1 MIYMGVK
8 VEDLLNGVLTQ
19 EEIDF
24 VDSVRIPYNDHTGLW
39 TKLLSAQGKV
49 TAALESG
56 KVERVAYEPVVRQR
70 GPQVISDYTG
80 GGIDGIKSMAD
91 GKYYD
96 SKSAYRKELKRQGL
110 VELGNDAP
118 TKGKGPEAHISDKE
132 LKQDIAQAIS
142 QLGG

>member
-1 MIYMGVK
+1 MGVK
-8 VEDLLNGVLTQ
+8 AEDLLGSVITQ
-19 EEIDF
+19 DELDF
-24 VDSVRIPYNDHTGLW
+24 VSGLRIPFNDLTGLW
-39 TKLLSAQGKV
+39 LKKQIIDLKISQ
-49 TAALESG
+49 ALESG
-56 KVERVAYEPVVRQR
+56 LIAKAYHEPALKQA
-70 GPQVISDYTG
+70 GPHVISDYTG

-118 TKGKGPEAHISDKE
+118 TKGKGPEARINDKE
-132 LKQDIAQAIS
+132 LKQDIANAIS

>member
-1 MIYMGVK
+1 MGVK
-8 VEDLLNGVLTQ
+8 VEDLLDGVLTQ
-19 EEIDF
+19 GEISF
-24 VDSVRIPYNDHTGLW
+24 VDGLRIPYNDNTGLW
-39 TKLLSAQGKV
+39 TQLMMVQRKV
-49 TAALESG
+49 AKALESG
-56 KVERVAYEPVVRQR
+56 MVSKVSYEPVTKQA
-70 GPQVISDYTG
+70 GPHVISDYTG

-96 SKSAYRKELKRQGL
+96 SKSEYRKELKRRGL

-118 TKGKGPEAHISDKE
+118 VKGKGPEAHISDRE